1 MFKFVGGVGGEV
13 HMKCGYSVM
22 EKGNIISTREK
33 LGALIK
39 RFMKLMEE
47 QKQSIFELSNLI
59 NEGARIFKDPRKA
72 QDIIFYFEALGLILR
87 ISP

>member
-1 MFKFVGGVGGEV
+1 
-13 HMKCGYSVM
+13 M

-47 QKQSIFELSNLI
+47 QKQSIFELSTLI
-59 NEGARIFKDPRKA
+59 NEGARIFKDLRKA

-87 ISP
+87 ISPEHLVYVGFRGMVRRLQEY